1 MLKGYKT
8 YLFNFALILGA
19 VVSFLE
25 SNTAMVTELFTD
37 PVKAK
42 LVVLVIGII
51 GVVLRTAT
59 TTPPFSSNVDSKNQ

>member
-1 MLKGYKT
+1 MLKGYRT
-8 YLFNFALILGA
+8 YLFNFALIISA

-25 SNTAMVTELFTD
+25 SNTAMVTEVFND

-42 LVVLVIGII
+42 LAILVIGIM

-59 TTPPFSSNVDSKNQ
+59 STPPFTPNADSKNQ